1 MLSSFLLCAF
11 LAVLESTRAMRKAG
25 VREVCCVVSVFSAA
39 EGLLFLGGQEKCNHP
54 EKQTIKGP
62 TSEAY
67 GSIPSQVPAAE
78 KNGDQL
84 ISGTY
89 CHLGLPRWLSGK
101 ESACQCRR
109 LPMQETQEMKVPSPG
124 QEDLLEEEMATHSS
138 ILGWKISWTEEF
150 GRLQFMGSQRV
161 GHD

>member
-1 MLSSFLLCAF
+1 MQLLSSFLLCAF

-25 VREVCCVVSVFSAA
+25 VREVCCVVSVFSAS

-67 GSIPSQVPAAE
+67 GSIPSQAPAAE

-109 LPMQETQEMKVPSPG
+109 LRFDPWVVKICWRRNWQSTPIFLPG
-124 QEDLLEEEMATHSS
+124 ESHEQRSLAGYSL
-138 ILGWKISWTEEF
+138 
-150 GRLQFMGSQRV
+150 RGSQKSQTRPS
-161 GHD
+161 G

>member
-1 MLSSFLLCAF
+1 MQLLSGFLLCAF

-25 VREVCCVVSVFSAA
+25 VREVCCVVSVFCAA

-78 KNGDQL
+78 KNGDQF

-89 CHLGLPRWLSGK
+89 HHLGLPRRLSGK

-109 LPMQETQEMKVPSPG
+109 LGFDPWVVKICRRRNWQPTPVFLPGESHGQRNLAGYSP
-124 QEDLLEEEMATHSS
+124 
-138 ILGWKISWTEEF
+138 
-150 GRLQFMGSQRV
+150 RGSQKSQTQLSS
-161 GHD
+161 